1 MEQHR
6 LTKSTGVRI
15 VRPGYT
21 LTHETGTLIESP
33 FERMMRG
40 ASALPSIDSSERAGL
55 QLDSQL
61 GWRSLLDGRQTQQLV
76 EFDGLLEELKRL
88 TRDRTRATQL
98 EKMLGL

>member
-1 MEQHR
+1 MENQHR

-33 FERMMRG
+33 FERLFRG
-40 ASALPSIDSSERAGL
+40 YGKVDPNTINPET
-55 QLDSQL
+55 L
-61 GWRSLLDGRQTQQLV
+61 GSMNWRDLLGNQQPQQLKQF
-76 EFDGLLEELKRL
+76 EDLLEELKKAS
-88 TRDRTRATQL
+88 RDRVRAAQL